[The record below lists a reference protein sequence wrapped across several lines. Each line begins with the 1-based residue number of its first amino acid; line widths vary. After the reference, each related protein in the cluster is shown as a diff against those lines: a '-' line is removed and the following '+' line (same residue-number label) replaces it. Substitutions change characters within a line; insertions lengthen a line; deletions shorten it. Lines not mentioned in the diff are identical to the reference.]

1 MSEYQ
6 QKDFHTVTPYVY
18 GRLDLIDFLKEVF
31 GAEQKHRGSDPE
43 NFHGEVRIGDSVV
56 MVGIG
61 KAVPPEFGPPDMWG
75 TKPESKP
82 PPPSTAYVYVP
93 DVDAAYRRAIALGAA
108 SLSEPADQPW
118 RDRMAGVRDSYGNS
132 WWIAT
137 FKGPK

>member
-6 QKDFHTVTPYVY
+6 QRDFHTVTPYVY

-43 NFHGEVRIGDSVV
+43 NFHGEFRIGDSVV

-61 KAVPPEFGPPDMWG
+61 KTVPPEFGPPDMWG
-75 TKPESKP
+75 TKSETKP
-82 PPPSTAYVYVP
+82 PTPSTAYVYVP
-93 DVDAAYRRAIALGAA
+93 DVDAAYRRALALGAV

-137 FKGPK
+137 FKGA